1 MLTRGRTTPAH
12 TVLTTLFPSIF
23 LQFLRNGDSAIS
35 GIEPGEGEM
44 EAEARDRRVWGPHRW
59 LGRHCP
65 RTWAN

>member
-35 GIEPGEGEM
+35 GDRTRGGRDGGRSTGQEG
-44 EAEARDRRVWGPHRW
+44 
-59 LGRHCP
+59 LGATSLAGQALP
-65 RTWAN
+65 SNLG